1 MNKLTTNIT
10 KRTSNGFSLMELIVV
25 IVLIAIF
32 ATIAMTR
39 TRTGLSTIREQIAID
54 QVTSDI
60 DLVRSMAFGMHETM
74 TIVFSVNEDSYA
86 IFKGPNNSRTAVED
100 YPHSDN
106 GVISLDNS
114 NLREVDIKS
123 VNFNGSSELQFLPL
137 GDINS
142 GGSISLNDKTITVQP
157 ITGKWSIN

>member
-1 MNKLTTNIT
+1 
-10 KRTSNGFSLMELIVV
+10 MELIVV

-74 TIVFSVNEDSYA
+74 TIVFSTNEDSYA
-86 IFKGPNNSRTAVED
+86 IFKGPNNSRTAVVD
-100 YPHSDN
+100 YPNSNN

-123 VNFNGSSELQFLPL
+123 VDFNGSPELQFLPL

>member
-1 MNKLTTNIT
+1 
-10 KRTSNGFSLMELIVV
+10 MELIVV

-74 TIVFSVNEDSYA
+74 TIVFSTNEDSYA
-86 IFKGPNNSRTAVED
+86 IFKGPNNSRIAVVD
-100 YPHSDN
+100 YPNSNN
-106 GVISLDNS
+106 GVISFDNS

-123 VNFNGSSELQFLPL
+123 VDFNGSPELQFLPL

>member
-1 MNKLTTNIT
+1 MSKLIRNMT
-10 KRTSNGFSLMELIVV
+10 KRTSSGFSLMELIIV

-74 TIVFSVNEDSYA
+74 TIVFSIDQDSYS
-86 IFKGPNNSRTAVED
+86 IYKGANNSRTAVED
-100 YPHSDN
+100 YPNSIN
-106 GVISLDNS
+106 GVIS
-114 NLREVDIKS
+114 
-123 VNFNGSSELQFLPL
+123 
-137 GDINS
+137 
-142 GGSISLNDKTITVQP
+142 
-157 ITGKWSIN
+157 

>member
-1 MNKLTTNIT
+1 MT

-74 TIVFSVNEDSYA
+74 TIVFSINEDSYA
-86 IFKGPNNSRTAVED
+86 IFKGPNNSRTVVVD
-100 YPHSDN
+100 YPNSNN

-123 VNFNGSSELQFLPL
+123 GDFNGSPELQFLPL

>member
-1 MNKLTTNIT
+1 MDKLTINIT
-10 KRTSNGFSLMELIVV
+10 KRTSSGFSLMELIVV

-74 TIVFSVNEDSYA
+74 TIVFSTNEDSYA
-86 IFKGPNNSRTAVED
+86 IFKGPNNSRTAVVD
-100 YPHSDN
+100 YPNSNN

-123 VNFNGSSELQFLPL
+123 VDFNGSPELQFLPL

>member
-74 TIVFSVNEDSYA
+74 TIVFSTNEDSYA
-86 IFKGPNNSRTAVED
+86 IFKGPNNSRTAVVD
-100 YPHSDN
+100 YPNSNN

-123 VNFNGSSELQFLPL
+123 VDFNGSSELQFLPL

>member
-1 MNKLTTNIT
+1 MDKLTTNIT
-10 KRTSNGFSLMELIVV
+10 KRTSSGFSLMELIVV

-74 TIVFSVNEDSYA
+74 TIVFSTNEDSYA
-86 IFKGPNNSRTAVED
+86 IFKGPNNSRTAVVD
-100 YPHSDN
+100 YPNSNN

-123 VNFNGSSELQFLPL
+123 VDFNGSPELQFLPL

>member
-74 TIVFSVNEDSYA
+74 TIVFSTNEDSYA
-86 IFKGPNNSRTAVED
+86 IFKGPNNSRTAVVD
-100 YPHSDN
+100 YPNSNN

-123 VNFNGSSELQFLPL
+123 VDFNGSPELQFLPL

>member
-1 MNKLTTNIT
+1 MT
-10 KRTSNGFSLMELIVV
+10 KRTSSGFSLMELIVV

-74 TIVFSVNEDSYA
+74 TIVFSIDQDSYS
-86 IFKGPNNSRTAVED
+86 IYKGPNGSRTAVED
-100 YPHSDN
+100 YPNSDN

-114 NLREVDIKS
+114 NLREVDLQAA
-123 VNFNGSSELQFLPL
+123 NFNGSSELQFLPL
-137 GDINS
+137 GEPKQ
-142 GGSISLNDKTITVQP
+142 GGSITLNTKTISVEP
-157 ITGKWSIN
+157 VTGKWTIN

>member
-10 KRTSNGFSLMELIVV
+10 KRTSSGFSLMELIVV

-74 TIVFSVNEDSYA
+74 TIVFSTNEDSYA
-86 IFKGPNNSRTAVED
+86 IFKGPNNSRTAVVD
-100 YPHSDN
+100 YPNSNN

-123 VNFNGSSELQFLPL
+123 VDFNGSPELQFLPL